1 MEKQNRLT
9 LSAQRVR
16 TMLRHPASQGMDVR
30 GKGPSSTRQ
39 KATSTGAPTLIPTF
53 WKDLQ
58 ASRCPLHFSLSC
70 RCQKA
75 CSIWLQQLQ
84 SNQSIKEIRVST
96 GASRAAQGALLSVV
110 GSLMA
115 GASGEKGHTCMTSRA
130 AQGTLLS
137 VVGSLMAGASGEKGH
152 TCMYGW
158 VSSLSTW
165 NYHHV
170 INWLYSHIK

>member
-16 TMLRHPASQGMDVR
+16 TMLCHPASQGMDVS

-84 SNQSIKEIRVST
+84 SNQSIKEIWVST
-96 GASRAAQGALLSVV
+96 GASRAAQGALLSVM
-110 GSLMA
+110 GSLMG
-115 GASGEKGHTCMTSRA
+115 GASGGERIHVYVW
-130 AQGTLLS
+130 LS
-137 VVGSLMAGASGEKGH
+137 VFTVHLK
-152 TCMYGW
+152 
-158 VSSLSTW
+158 LSPLLLLIGYTP
-165 NYHHV
+165 
-170 INWLYSHIK
+170 I

>member
-115 GASGEKGHTCMTSRA
+115 GASGEKGHTCM
-130 AQGTLLS
+130 
-137 VVGSLMAGASGEKGH
+137 
-152 TCMYGW
+152 YGW

-170 INWLYSHIK
+170 INWLYSHIKLSFLIKENENMGMYQWLK